1 MSTTEEELVKVFNA
15 ASNDG
20 VEKVK
25 ILNDFAFVHFVTRQ
39 QAQQAMDALQSI
51 KNSLIS

>member
-1 MSTTEEELVKVFNA
+1 MIFNDV
-15 ASNDG
+15 SDNG

-39 QAQQAMDALQSI
+39 QAEKAKDALQSTC
-51 KNSLIS
+51 NPAYYYLYDTL